1 MARPLAVS
9 VLALLMVA
17 CVGTREP
24 EPCNDEP
31 VLRLGVGAE
40 RPELMVEIADSH
52 AERQRGLMGRAS
64 LGADRGMVFLFDGPT
79 DGGFWMKD
87 TLIPLSIAFWAED
100 RRIVAILDMQPCR
113 EEPCEIYRPGVNYL
127 GAVEANVG
135 YFEEHGVEV
144 GDPVELIEVA
154 CA

>member
-1 MARPLAVS
+1 
-9 VLALLMVA
+9 
-17 CVGTREP
+17 
-24 EPCNDEP
+24 
-31 VLRLGVGAE
+31 
-40 RPELMVEIADSH
+40 
-52 AERQRGLMGRAS
+52 
-64 LGADRGMVFLFDGPT
+64 
-79 DGGFWMKD
+79 MKD

-113 EEPCEIYRPGVNYL
+113 EEPCEIYRPGVTYV

-135 YFEEHGVEV
+135 YFEEHDVEV